1 MPFKATPSSEKEI
14 THTTILTKQQV
25 YLIKSTMGALNDT
38 LANIS
43 HNDKLVRRDC
53 QIFRFIWAHKPL
65 YAPVSLTFLRPSL

>member
-14 THTTILTKQQV
+14 TDTTILTKQQV

-38 LANIS
+38 LADIP

-53 QIFRFIWAHKPL
+53 HILRHIWTHKPQ
-65 YAPVSLTFLRPSL
+65 